1 MFNCYVLYYK
11 LYSKLY
17 KSSCLPFFLFTAEL
31 LMGLTDTFTGREKG
45 FDE

>member
-1 MFNCYVLYYK
+1 L
-11 LYSKLY
+11 LAI
-17 KSSCLPFFLFTAEL
+17 FLFTAEL